1 MNVVAAFAAI
11 LVPYLASVIIAFS
24 RWSWRS
30 KAWFSVFIL
39 AFSFILSCLA
49 FILEGPTMLTL
60 HFAPS
65 AGVYAQFRVDWL
77 SGLFGILVTFLSL
90 IIAIYSIEY
99 IGEWGSTRYWLFYNF
114 FVASMLLLI
123 YANDLILL
131 FIGWEGTGLASFMLI
146 SFYYDDKKE
155 AWVGDE
161 GRCVFGIPMW
171 STPTLSGLRALFF
184 TRFGDTSTFLGIA
197 TIASFSGT
205 TLYESIH
212 QALHSIPVQLTPI
225 FLLVFY
231 LGALAKSA
239 QFPFHEWLVTAMTG
253 PAPVS
258 ALIHAATMV
267 KAGVYFA
274 QRFTPIIVESLKP
287 NEYIGPFT
295 LMLSL
300 SLLTMFA
307 LASMALVSREL
318 KLILAFST
326 ASQLAYML
334 AAVYAGA
341 LAFHVEEGVAAS
353 LSHLMSHAFFK
364 ASLFLAAGAI
374 IHRLHTRYITE
385 MGGLAKYVRITFIA
399 MLFAGLSLAGVPPL
413 LGWWTK
419 DSIVHILG
427 LVSPL
432 YATIALSTGMATAAY
447 TARMIYYVFLAKP
460 HPQHIDIRE
469 PPLLMLIPYTLLA
482 MLTLLLGLLWPLLGI
497 LLYRIAH
504 THFTFDFLSLVFGA
518 IAALLAITLTFLAY
532 TSSRWIAANLSR
544 LDKLYNFLYDRWY
557 VNSLVHHV
565 AIKPFSFLAKILR
578 FADSVLDHTIHTLVP
593 ETTSGIGHAIRGLQ
607 SGDLRRYL
615 FYFLAGVVA
624 TATFMALL
632 VGG

>member
-1 MNVVAAFAAI
+1 
-11 LVPYLASVIIAFS
+11 
-24 RWSWRS
+24 
-30 KAWFSVFIL
+30 
-39 AFSFILSCLA
+39 
-49 FILEGPTMLTL
+49 MLTL
-60 HFAPS
+60 YFAPS
-65 AGVYAQFRVDWL
+65 VGVYAQFRIDWL
-77 SGLFGILVTFLSL
+77 SGLFGIMVTFLSL
-90 IIAIYSIEY
+90 VIAIYSVEY

-131 FIGWEGTGLASFMLI
+131 FIGWEGTGLASYMLI
-146 SFYYDDKKE
+146 SFYYDDRRE

-161 GRCVFGIPMW
+161 GRYAFGIPMW

-184 TRFGDTSTFLGIA
+184 TRFGDIGMLLGIA

-205 TLYESIH
+205 TLYESIQ
-212 QALHSIPVQLTPI
+212 QALHSMPKQFIPI
-225 FLLVFY
+225 FLLIFY

-253 PAPVS
+253 PTPVS

-274 QRFTPIIVESLKP
+274 QRFTPIIVESLEP

-318 KLILAFST
+318 KLVLAFST

-334 AAVYAGA
+334 AAIYAGA
-341 LAFHVEEGVAAS
+341 LTFHVKEGVVAS
-353 LSHLMSHAFFK
+353 FSHLLSHAFFK

-374 IHRLHTRYITE
+374 IHGLHTRYITE
-385 MGGLAKYVRITFIA
+385 MGGLAKYMRVTFIA
-399 MLFAGLSLAGVPPL
+399 MLLAGFSLAGVPPF

-427 LVSPL
+427 FVSPL
-432 YATIALSTGMATAAY
+432 HAMIALSTGMITAAY
-447 TARMIYYVFLAKP
+447 TIRMMYYVFLAKP
-460 HPQHIDIRE
+460 HSQHAHAQE
-469 PPLLMLIPYTLLA
+469 PPLSMLIPYTLLA
-482 MLTLLLGLLWPLLGI
+482 ALTLLLGLLWPLLDV
-497 LLYRIAH
+497 LLYGMVHAHIAH
-504 THFTFDFLSLVFGA
+504 DFL
-518 IAALLAITLTFLAY
+518 LLAFSAVTALFTITFTLLAY
-532 TSSRWIAANLSR
+532 TSLHWIVASFSR
-544 LDKLYNFLYDRWY
+544 LDKLYNFLYDRLY
-557 VNSLVHHV
+557 MSSLMYHV
-565 AIKPFSFLAKILR
+565 IVKPFTSFTKFLR
-578 FADSVLDHTIHTLVP
+578 FVDSVLDRVIHVLIP
-593 ETTSGIGHAIRGLQ
+593 STTSILTSMLTFLERYIDWLMHALIPKTAFKAGHAIRGLQ
-607 SGDLRRYL
+607 SGDLRRYF

-624 TATFMALL
+624 TATFMAPL